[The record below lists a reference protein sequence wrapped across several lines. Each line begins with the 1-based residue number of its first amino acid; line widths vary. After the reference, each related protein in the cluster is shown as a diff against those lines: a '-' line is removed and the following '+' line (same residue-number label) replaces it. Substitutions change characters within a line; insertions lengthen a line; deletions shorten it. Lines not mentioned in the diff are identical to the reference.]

1 MDNKNFKPVYIRGT
15 VTGTGV
21 IEALE
26 ALGGINKK
34 KLSGTDT
41 DSIYYIDPEDNTIRL
56 VTKRSYFGVYII
68 ATAKEIKAYR
78 WRAKRTEVYYT
89 LDSTLDITKSIEY
102 GDRYDDGRYDSGNYY
117 RTRKEA
123 EIAAEKIK
131 KVLLPN

>member
-1 MDNKNFKPVYIRGT
+1 MDDKDFKPVYIRGT
-15 VTGTGV
+15 ETGAGV

-26 ALGGINKK
+26 ALGGINNCNYDGKCN
-34 KLSGTDT
+34 DY
-41 DSIYYIDPEDNTIRL
+41 IYFIMPSNFICTTCVGSAYGAY
-56 VTKRSYFGVYII
+56 VM

-78 WRAKRTEVYYT
+78 WRAKRTDAYYT
-89 LDSTLDITKSIEY
+89 LDSTLDVIESTEY

-123 EIAAEKIK
+123 EEAAEKIK

>member
-1 MDNKNFKPVYIRGT
+1 MDDKNFKPVYIQGT

-26 ALGGINKK
+26 ALGGINRKN
-34 KLSGTDT
+34 LSGTDK
-41 DSIYYIDPEDNTIRL
+41 DSIYYIDPKDNTIRL
-56 VTKRSYFGVYII
+56 VTKCSYFGVYII
-68 ATAKEIKAYR
+68 AAAKEIKAYR
-78 WRAKRTEVYYT
+78 WRAKRTEAYYT
-89 LDSTLDITKSIEY
+89 LDSTLDVIESTEY